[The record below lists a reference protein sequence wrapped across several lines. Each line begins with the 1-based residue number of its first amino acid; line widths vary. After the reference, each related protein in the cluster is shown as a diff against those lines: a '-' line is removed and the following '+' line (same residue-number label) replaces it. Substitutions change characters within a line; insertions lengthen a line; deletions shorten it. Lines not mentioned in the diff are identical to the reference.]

1 MSIPGRMKRDGTQRA
16 RAPAIMRA
24 ARDMQPHAAQA
35 AALLRA
41 LANEQRLAILCH
53 LAEGPLSVSELNKR
67 VPLSQSA
74 LSQHLAVLRKPGIV
88 TTVRRSQSILYS
100 LAPGVVTRIIEALHD
115 EFCKGRQPAG

>member
-1 MSIPGRMKRDGTQRA
+1 VSKAGRTKRQAAQRA
-16 RAPAIMRA
+16 RTPAIMQA

-53 LAEGPLSVSELNKR
+53 LVEGPLSVSELNER

-115 EFCKGRQPAG
+115 EFCKGGRSAG